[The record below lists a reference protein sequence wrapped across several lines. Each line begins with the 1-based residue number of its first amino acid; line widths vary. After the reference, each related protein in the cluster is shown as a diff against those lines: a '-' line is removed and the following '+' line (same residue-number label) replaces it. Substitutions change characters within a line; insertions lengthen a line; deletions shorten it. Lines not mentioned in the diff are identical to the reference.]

1 MKDRS
6 TRLIL
11 KSFDVPLGKDE
22 AELLERVVRASDVL
36 RERRKF
42 FTSLRKSIVAASY
55 PPFEPE
61 FVGRVVGAAFS
72 SYDEFI
78 RSLTISLRR
87 VTFAAI
93 VLSLLCTYYN
103 LSESHTVNVAAAF
116 GQPEPSIDQV
126 LHPEATVE

>member
-42 FTSLRKSIVAASY
+42 FTSLRESIVAASY

-61 FVGRVVGAAFS
+61 FVGRVVAAAFS
-72 SYDEFI
+72 AYDEWARFY
-78 RSLTISLRR
+78 R
-87 VTFAAI
+87 
-93 VLSLLCTYYN
+93 
-103 LSESHTVNVAAAF
+103 AF
-116 GQPEPSIDQV
+116 RGHS
-126 LHPEATVE
+126 

>member
-42 FTSLRKSIVAASY
+42 FTSLRESIVAASY
-55 PPFEPE
+55 PPFKSE

-72 SYDEFI
+72 AYDEWARFY
-78 RSLTISLRR
+78 R
-87 VTFAAI
+87 
-93 VLSLLCTYYN
+93 
-103 LSESHTVNVAAAF
+103 AF
-116 GQPEPSIDQV
+116 RGHS
-126 LHPEATVE
+126 